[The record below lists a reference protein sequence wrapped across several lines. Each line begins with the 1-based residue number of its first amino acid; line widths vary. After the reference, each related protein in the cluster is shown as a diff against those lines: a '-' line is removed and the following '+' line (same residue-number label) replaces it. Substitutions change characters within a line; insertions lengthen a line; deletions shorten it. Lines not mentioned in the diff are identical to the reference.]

1 MLPRLGKVVG
11 AENRVEDTCEE
22 GNRSL
27 GKMLQCPVRDSVRA
41 KSLADLETPDG
52 CVNLVKGGQLW
63 FTGRALEVRPQRH
76 VNYRFG
82 HRLQLSLQTFC
93 KGFGFLGV

>member
-1 MLPRLGKVVG
+1 MGV
-11 AENRVEDTCEE
+11 ENRVEGMGEE
-22 GNRSL
+22 GNSSL
-27 GKMLQCPVRDSVRA
+27 GKMLQYPVRDTVQAR
-41 KSLADLETPDG
+41 SLADLETPDG